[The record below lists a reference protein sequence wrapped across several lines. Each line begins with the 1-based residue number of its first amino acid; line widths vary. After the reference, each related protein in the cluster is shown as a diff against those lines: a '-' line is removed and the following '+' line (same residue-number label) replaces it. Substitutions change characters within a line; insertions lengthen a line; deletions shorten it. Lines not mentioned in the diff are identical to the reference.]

1 VPNEPLKNATA
12 KSPTAMRAAADL
24 EDLVE
29 DLQDSK
35 QESER
40 RRETHE
46 KELTRLRTM
55 LDKVMIRV

>member
-1 VPNEPLKNATA
+1 
-12 KSPTAMRAAADL
+12 MRAASVL
-24 EDLVE
+24 EDLVG

-55 LDKVMIRV
+55 LDKVTIRASEMF